1 MGVVKQELE
10 KIELSIGEHCL
21 LALVS
26 QYPTIWVKPQA
37 LQFPD
42 PLVPKVETFVIPS
55 HLGLDEGDVD
65 VSCLLSHRV
74 QLGQLPLYSIQ
85 ETQFEADEVVV
96 DAHPM
101 TRVLPVLGLDVL
113 SFEGA
118 VGRCWFGTFRHL
130 TTIRSLDLSWLLLKF
145 LRRSVYHGSMSP
157 DDAAQ
162 ERPDIVAATRGG
174 DNSLGM
180 DDEADPATATLEQAL
195 FWRNIYTE
203 ILAMEESV
211 LARIH
216 QLMASQTAEARR
228 EVELTNVPVVV
239 SQVARFRARQ
249 GIWDS
254 LVHTYQ
260 DKSGPALRAV
270 PS

>member
-1 MGVVKQELE
+1 
-10 KIELSIGEHCL
+10 
-21 LALVS
+21 
-26 QYPTIWVKPQA
+26 
-37 LQFPD
+37 
-42 PLVPKVETFVIPS
+42 
-55 HLGLDEGDVD
+55 
-65 VSCLLSHRV
+65 
-74 QLGQLPLYSIQ
+74 
-85 ETQFEADEVVV
+85 
-96 DAHPM
+96 M
-101 TRVLPVLGLDVL
+101 TCVLPVLGLDVL

-118 VGRCWFGTFRHL
+118 LGRCSFGTFRHL

-157 DDAAQ
+157 DHAAQ
-162 ERPDIVAATRGG
+162 ERPDIAAATRGG

-195 FWRNIYTE
+195 FWRNIYSE

-216 QLMASQTAEARR
+216 QLMAGQTAEARR
-228 EVELTNVPVVV
+228 EVELTSVPVVV
-239 SQVARFRARQ
+239 SQVARFRARR

-254 LVHTYQ
+254 LVHTYR
-260 DKSGPALRAV
+260 DKGGPALAAV